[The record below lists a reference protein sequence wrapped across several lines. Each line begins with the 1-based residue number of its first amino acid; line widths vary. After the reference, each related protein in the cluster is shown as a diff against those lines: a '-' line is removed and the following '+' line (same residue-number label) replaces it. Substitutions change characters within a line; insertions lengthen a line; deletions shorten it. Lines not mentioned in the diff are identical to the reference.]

1 MTLTLFG
8 LVITA
13 AFLHAVWN
21 SIAKASDEPELTI
34 ASYQLV
40 GALICMIVANWLPL
54 PDASSWPMII
64 GSAIV
69 HNFYYFSLAQAYRS
83 GDLSQVYP
91 IFRGAAP
98 ILVAC
103 GAAIFANEFLPMAT
117 IAGIAFIS
125 VALASLAFRSATFG
139 AMSTKAI
146 IWAVLTATL
155 IAGYTIIDG
164 IGVRVSGNPLSY
176 IVWLF
181 IFEIVPI
188 GFILLITKRM
198 EWSRYFL
205 ENRFEL
211 CAGGVASSVAYGLV
225 IYAMSLGPMAI
236 VSSLRETSV
245 IFAAIIG
252 AVYLREPFGMARI
265 RAAVMVAIGV
275 IIIRWFG

>member
-1 MTLTLFG
+1 MIWTL
-8 LVITA
+8 
-13 AFLHAVWN
+13 
-21 SIAKASDEPELTI
+21 
-34 ASYQLV
+34 
-40 GALICMIVANWLPL
+40 
-54 PDASSWPMII
+54 
-64 GSAIV
+64 
-69 HNFYYFSLAQAYRS
+69 
-83 GDLSQVYP
+83 
-91 IFRGAAP
+91 
-98 ILVAC
+98 
-103 GAAIFANEFLPMAT
+103 
-117 IAGIAFIS
+117 
-125 VALASLAFRSATFG
+125 
-139 AMSTKAI
+139 
-146 IWAVLTATL
+146 LTATL

-211 CAGGVASSVAYGLV
+211 CAGGVASAVAYGLV

-265 RAAVMVAIGV
+265 RAAVMVAIGI